1 MRCGSLVGMLSG
13 FKKFILKGNVIDLA
27 VAVVI
32 GSAFS
37 AVVDALVKSVLMP
50 LISLLVGEPN
60 FDNFL
65 AFGDVRFGVL
75 LTAVVNFLL
84 VASALY
90 FVIVAPMNRLI
101 EHRNRKLGIGQDAKK
116 EAAEDPQIALLKE
129 IRDALQAENQAVK

>member
-1 MRCGSLVGMLSG
+1 MLSG

-50 LISLLVGEPN
+50 LISVLVGEPN

-90 FVIVAPMNRLI
+90 FVIVAPMNKLI

-129 IRDALQAENQAVK
+129 IRDALQAQNQNQAAR

>member
-1 MRCGSLVGMLSG
+1 MLTG

-32 GSAFS
+32 GTAFS

-50 LISLLVGEPN
+50 LISMLVGEPN
-60 FDNFL
+60 FDDFL

-90 FVIVAPMNRLI
+90 VVIVAPMNRLI

-129 IRDALQAENQAVK
+129 IRDALQAQNQVAN

>member
-1 MRCGSLVGMLSG
+1 MLSG

-50 LISLLVGEPN
+50 LISVLVGEPN

-90 FVIVAPMNRLI
+90 FVIVAPMNKLI
-101 EHRNRKLGIGQDAKK
+101 EHRNRKLGIGQDTKK
-116 EAAEDPQIALLKE
+116 EAAEDPQNALLKE
-129 IRDALQAENQAVK
+129 IRDALQAQNQNQAAR

>member
-1 MRCGSLVGMLSG
+1 MLTG

-37 AVVDALVKSVLMP
+37 SVVDALVKSVLMP
-50 LISLLVGEPN
+50 LISMLVGEPN
-60 FDNFL
+60 FDDFL

-129 IRDALQAENQAVK
+129 IRDALQAQNQVTK

>member
-1 MRCGSLVGMLSG
+1 MLSG

-50 LISLLVGEPN
+50 LISVLVGEPN

-90 FVIVAPMNRLI
+90 FVIVAPMNKLI
-101 EHRNRKLGIGQDAKK
+101 EHRNRKLGIGQDTKK

-129 IRDALQAENQAVK
+129 IRDALQAQNQNQAAR

>member
-1 MRCGSLVGMLSG
+1 MLSG

-32 GSAFS
+32 GTAFS

-101 EHRNRKLGIGQDAKK
+101 EHRNRKLGIGQDTKK

-129 IRDALQAENQAVK
+129 IRDALQAQNQNQAAK

>member
-1 MRCGSLVGMLSG
+1 MLSG

-50 LISLLVGEPN
+50 LISVLVGEPN

-101 EHRNRKLGIGQDAKK
+101 EHRNRKLGIGQDTKT

-129 IRDALQAENQAVK
+129 IRDALQNQNQAAK

>member
-1 MRCGSLVGMLSG
+1 MLTG

-60 FDNFL
+60 FDVFL

-75 LTAVVNFLL
+75 LTAMVNFLL

-129 IRDALQAENQAVK
+129 IRDALQTQNQAAK

>member
-1 MRCGSLVGMLSG
+1 MLSG
-13 FKKFILKGNVIDLA
+13 FKRFILKGNVIDLA

-60 FDNFL
+60 FDDFL

-75 LTAVVNFLL
+75 LTAMVNFLL

-101 EHRNRKLGIGQDAKK
+101 EHRNRKLGIGQDTKK

-129 IRDALQAENQAVK
+129 IRDALQSQSQAAK

>member
-1 MRCGSLVGMLSG
+1 MLSG

-50 LISLLVGEPN
+50 LISVLVGEPN

-90 FVIVAPMNRLI
+90 FVIVAPMNKLI
-101 EHRNRKLGIGQDAKK
+101 EHRNRKLGIGQDTKK

-129 IRDALQAENQAVK
+129 IRDALQTQNQAAK

>member
-1 MRCGSLVGMLSG
+1 MLSG

-32 GSAFS
+32 GAAFS

-50 LISLLVGEPN
+50 LISWLVGEPN

-65 AFGDVRFGVL
+65 AFGDVRVGVL

-90 FVIVAPMNRLI
+90 FLIVAPMNKLI
-101 EHRNRKLGIGQDAKK
+101 EHRNRKLGIGQDTKQ

-129 IRDALQAENQAVK
+129 IRDALHAQNGNQNQAAK

>member
-1 MRCGSLVGMLSG
+1 MLTG

-32 GSAFS
+32 GAAFS
-37 AVVDALVKSVLMP
+37 SVVDALVKSVLMP
-50 LISLLVGEPN
+50 MISVLVGEPN
-60 FDNFL
+60 FDDFL

-129 IRDALQAENQAVK
+129 IRDALQNQKQAAK

>member
-1 MRCGSLVGMLSG
+1 MLSG

-50 LISLLVGEPN
+50 LISVLVGEPN

-90 FVIVAPMNRLI
+90 FVIV
-101 EHRNRKLGIGQDAKK
+101 
-116 EAAEDPQIALLKE
+116 
-129 IRDALQAENQAVK
+129 

>member
-1 MRCGSLVGMLSG
+1 MLSG

-50 LISLLVGEPN
+50 LISVLVGEPN

-65 AFGDVRFGVL
+65 AFGDIRFGVL

-90 FVIVAPMNRLI
+90 FVIVAPMNKLI
-101 EHRNRKLGIGQDAKK
+101 EHRNRKLGIGQDTKK

-129 IRDALQAENQAVK
+129 IRDALQTQNHAAK

>member
-1 MRCGSLVGMLSG
+1 MLSG

-50 LISLLVGEPN
+50 MISMLVGEPN
-60 FDNFL
+60 FDDFL

-129 IRDALQAENQAVK
+129 IRDALQAQNQAAK

>member
-1 MRCGSLVGMLSG
+1 MLSG

-60 FDNFL
+60 FDDFL

-75 LTAVVNFLL
+75 LTAMVNFLL

-101 EHRNRKLGIGQDAKK
+101 EHRNRKLGIGQDTKK

-129 IRDALQAENQAVK
+129 IRDALQRQNQTQNQAAK

>member
-1 MRCGSLVGMLSG
+1 MLSG

-90 FVIVAPMNRLI
+90 FVIVAPMNQLI

-129 IRDALQAENQAVK
+129 IRDALQAQNQNEAAK

>member
-1 MRCGSLVGMLSG
+1 MLTG
-13 FKKFILKGNVIDLA
+13 FKKFIVKGNVIDLA

-60 FDNFL
+60 FDDFL

-129 IRDALQAENQAVK
+129 IRDALQAQNQPAK

>member
-1 MRCGSLVGMLSG
+1 MLSG

-37 AVVDALVKSVLMP
+37 SVVDALVKSVLMP

-60 FDNFL
+60 FDDFL

-129 IRDALQAENQAVK
+129 IRDALQTQNQIQAAK